1 MGCQTDFC
9 IRATCGE
16 ALSRGNEVWL
26 VKGAHGTFDRLDVP
40 LEVGVKR
47 AMDRG
52 LMRGGMALEKTE
64 AAVVQAEIE
73 EELEEAGVRLVEVGD
88 VDRLFVGVE

>member
-1 MGCQTDFC
+1 M
-9 IRATCGE
+9 
-16 ALSRGNEVWL
+16 
-26 VKGAHGTFDRLDVP
+26 DVP

-52 LMRGGMALEKTE
+52 MLRGGMVLEKTE
-64 AAVVQAEIE
+64 AGVVQAEIE

-88 VDRLFVGVE
+88 VECLFGGGE